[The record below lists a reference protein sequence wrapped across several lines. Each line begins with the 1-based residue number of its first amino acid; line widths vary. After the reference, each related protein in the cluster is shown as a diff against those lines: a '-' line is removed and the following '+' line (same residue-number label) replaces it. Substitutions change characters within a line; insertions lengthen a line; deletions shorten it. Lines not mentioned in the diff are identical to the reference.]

1 MPAMPASPEPMPDL
15 AAELTALLRAQINLD
30 DAFTARTDLSEAGVD
45 SLAMVRVLVAIE
57 EKYGVWLEGE
67 DLTPENLKTVESLA
81 GRLREQLASRPASP

>member
-1 MPAMPASPEPMPDL
+1 MPEPSESLPDL
-15 AAELTALLRAQINLD
+15 AAELTSLLRSQINLAD
-30 DAFTARTDLSEAGVD
+30 SFTARTPLAEAGID

-81 GRLREQLASRPASP
+81 GRLREQLASKPASL